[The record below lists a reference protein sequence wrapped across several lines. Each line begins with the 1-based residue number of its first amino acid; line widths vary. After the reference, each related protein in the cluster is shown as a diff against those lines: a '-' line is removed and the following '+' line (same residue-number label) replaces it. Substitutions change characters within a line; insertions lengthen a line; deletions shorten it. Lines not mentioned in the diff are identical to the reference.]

1 MTGGG
6 EFEDGGGGVN
16 QLKTSR
22 LKMHR
27 SILHIHMCI
36 PKGGHPSLTPI
47 IIFYM
52 EHYGRSRCLM
62 LDFIRYSEVQ
72 YEDYFCSHGFIIT
85 SRRFLDE
92 NGVGVPLVSPFIHG

>member
-1 MTGGG
+1 M
-6 EFEDGGGGVN
+6 EGGGVN

-62 LDFIRYSEVQ
+62 LGSLNI
-72 YEDYFCSHGFIIT
+72 
-85 SRRFLDE
+85 RRFTMKTIFFSLICFRVT
-92 NGVGVPLVSPFIHG
+92 NVIG